1 MRDFLNVVF
10 KRKIQ
15 ILLFFSAAVC
25 AVGMGTLL
33 VDPKYEATSQVLVKV
48 GRENLYVSQVPSS
61 GSPSPVINLNP
72 EDQINPEIEIL
83 RSRSLAEEVVKSL
96 GPTVIYK
103 DLNEKRRRI
112 LSGFL
117 LRARP
122 HQSPVKEAVLNFQR
136 ALKVEGVTKAS
147 VIKVGFRHKDPQM
160 AATVVNTL
168 VSFYLDR
175 HLQVHKNPQT
185 YKFFK
190 EQSEILENKL
200 RGAEGKLQAFKKQH
214 NITSLSE
221 ERSLLLKQ
229 AVDLSA
235 SLNQTLIQEVE
246 TETRIRELSQQL
258 AVTPKTIPQG
268 EEIDHNPYL
277 ISSLE
282 ARLVELELKEKEL
295 ITKRT
300 EKSRLVQNVRN
311 EINMVRQKLAEQE
324 TKRYGKSR
332 YGLSATHQRLQD
344 EVLHNEAELKVLRA
358 KKQTQSSHLD
368 YYQSKLQK
376 LNLIEVEFRELQ
388 QKVEVD
394 RGNYRLYL
402 TKFEESRI
410 SDAMDTEKIVNISLI
425 EAAQPPLKPVSP
437 KVMLN
442 MVLGVLLGGFASL
455 GLAFLREFLD
465 DSLERPEDV
474 EEVLQ
479 LPVLASLPE
488 LKN

>member
-1 MRDFLNVVF
+1 MRDFLNVLF

-15 ILLFFSAAVC
+15 ILVFFCVAVC

-33 VDPKYEATSQVLVKV
+33 IEPKYEATSQVLVKV
-48 GRENLYVSQVPSS
+48 GRENLYVSQVRSS
-61 GSPSPVINLNP
+61 GGRSPIINLDP
-72 EDQINPEIEIL
+72 EGQIKAEIEIL
-83 RSRSLAEEVVKSL
+83 RSRSLAEQVVEFF

-103 DLNEKRRRI
+103 DINQKRR
-112 LSGFL
+112 SL
-117 LRARP
+117 LRDLFLRP
-122 HQSPVKEAVLNFQR
+122 RPYQSPVKEAVLSFQR
-136 ALKVEGVTKAS
+136 GLKVEGLSKAT
-147 VIKVGFRHKDPQM
+147 VIKVKFRHKDPQM
-160 AATVVNTL
+160 AANVVNTL

-175 HLQVHKNPQT
+175 HLQVHKSPKK

-229 AVDLSA
+229 AADLSA
-235 SLNQTLIQEVE
+235 SLNQTLSQEVE
-246 TETRIRELSQQL
+246 TETRISELRQQL
-258 AVTPKTIPQG
+258 AATPETIPQG

-300 EKSRLVQNVRN
+300 EQSRLVKNVRN
-311 EINMVRQKLAEQE
+311 EIIMVREKLAEQE

-332 YGLSATHQRLQD
+332 YGPSATYQRLQD
-344 EVLHNEAELKVLRA
+344 EVLRNRAELKALRA
-358 KKQTQSSHLD
+358 KRQTQTSQLD
-368 YYQSKLQK
+368 YYQGKLQK
-376 LNLIEVEFRELQ
+376 HNLIEAEFRELQ

-394 RGNYRLYL
+394 RRNYRLYL
-402 TKFEESRI
+402 SKFEEARI
-410 SDAMDTEKIVNISLI
+410 CDAMDTEKIANISLI
-425 EAAQPPLKPVSP
+425 EAAQPPLNPVSP

-442 MVLGVLLGGFASL
+442 MVVGVFLSGFVSL

-474 EEVLQ
+474 EEFLQ